1 MSTRILARLIFF
13 FFKILSA
20 SKMLLF
26 QELRCVNLLPWFGDF
41 YFDCSVKT
49 YWFFF
54 FKTDCRHRKWIALRY
69 YLISW
74 RPFWRLRRLQ
84 MYVMSRA
91 ATVQI
96 LGNLRWRPGRIK
108 VGRWN
113 ERVRAKRCDAVEWD
127 SAKKCRLFSTSFRAC
142 DVLCTLEPA
151 VVTELWQLDLF
162 SCTSFSFLC
171 AGTLS
176 PRGKCCYFL
185 REV

>member
-69 YLISW
+69 YLDFVTAILTAPSASNVCYVTCSHGTDTRELKMETRADKGW
-74 RPFWRLRRLQ
+74 AVKRARPSKKVWCSGLGLYLEMSLVFDFGQGLRCGLYIRHCRCHWIMPAWFVFLHFFLFPLCWYAVSERQ
-84 MYVMSRA
+84 M
-91 ATVQI
+91 
-96 LGNLRWRPGRIK
+96 LL
-108 VGRWN
+108 
-113 ERVRAKRCDAVEWD
+113 
-127 SAKKCRLFSTSFRAC
+127 
-142 DVLCTLEPA
+142 
-151 VVTELWQLDLF
+151 
-162 SCTSFSFLC
+162 
-171 AGTLS
+171 
-176 PRGKCCYFL
+176 FL